1 MLRSATSGRTD
12 AEVPVVP
19 WQGNVVLLSDDDSNA
34 LVLTPVSP
42 PETSPFKC
50 YEEARIN
57 HIATVDL
64 VRQVWLAEQEDI
76 DRFQT
81 VHDEEDSVCAI
92 CLEPVRAKA
101 SVVTKC
107 QHVFHLDCCKNSE
120 KSTYLRRNTSCWT
133 CPCCREVISWIIIAP
148 LQPMIM
154 PMNYG
159 PPAPPPAPPPLA
171 EHLPMPAQHMGMPAQ
186 QPIYS
191 PHLASDLASPTAAPA
206 PRPSTPRA
214 ATFLSRLGS
223 PAAPLVG
230 DHSLPVTDQALQDPH
245 SLVGR
250 ISSELVYQNEPEA
263 LAAAGM
269 AYEPR
274 DADAG
279 IAAAAGAAPAADNV
293 APDAAEANLALTR
306 WAWRNESASGDGN
319 VVDAGPNGAV
329 VMNIDTPAHNPHAL
343 LMPATFAAEF
353 SRREGGFTSFAG
365 VEGAAGGAD
374 DALHDIAH
382 RVIQKLNSSREYVI
396 GSRNMQTD
404 AATPRIS
411 RESLFFFTVSRCIFG
426 VTEW

>member
-19 WQGNVVLLSDDDSNA
+19 WQGNVVLLSDDDSNDA

-57 HIATVDL
+57 HIATVEF

-81 VHDEEDSVCAI
+81 VHDEEDAVCAI

-159 PPAPPPAPPPLA
+159 PPAPPPLA

-223 PAAPLVG
+223 PAPLVG

-245 SLVGR
+245 SQVGR

-269 AYEPR
+269 AYEAR
-274 DADAG
+274 DAYAG
-279 IAAAAGAAPAADNV
+279 ITAAAGAAPAADNV

-329 VMNIDTPAHNPHAL
+329 VMNIDTPAHNPHPL
-343 LMPATFAAEF
+343 LIPATLFAAEF
-353 SRREGGFTSFAG
+353 SRREGGVASFAG
-365 VEGAAGGAD
+365 AAGAAGGAD
-374 DALHDIAH
+374 EALHDIAH

-404 AATPRIS
+404 AATPLR
-411 RESLFFFTVSRCIFG
+411 FG
-426 VTEW
+426 IWPSADVC